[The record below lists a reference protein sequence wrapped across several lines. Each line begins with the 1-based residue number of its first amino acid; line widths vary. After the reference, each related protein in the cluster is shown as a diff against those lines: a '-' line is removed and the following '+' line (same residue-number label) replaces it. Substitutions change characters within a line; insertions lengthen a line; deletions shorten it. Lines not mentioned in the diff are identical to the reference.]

1 MDGCFMH
8 CILYPGHTICTLEH
22 EERCTHFI
30 TKFAI
35 NNIHIYVCV
44 CVCVYKKVFIN
55 KTYSLILHDLPKIK
69 EDFLN

>member
-8 CILYPGHTICTLEH
+8 CILYPGLTICTLEN

-44 CVCVYKKVFIN
+44 YVSMCIKNCL
-55 KTYSLILHDLPKIK
+55 LIKHIV
-69 EDFLN
+69 